1 MKMADENVMLYGED
15 YSIRAQKLIIWFFR
29 LLLIFVLLTIILLF
43 TVRINDT
50 VSFTQGEIIS
60 QNPQIDLKAPFE
72 AQLSKIYVREGQ
84 KVNTGDTLMVI
95 YNEANARA
103 YVARKAEQEYLGKK
117 LVSLRTQLNALGKK
131 KSETGAE
138 SNINGSNHN
147 LAIQNINN
155 SIQALEVQYKLQ
167 QQKLNIALER
177 YRADSILYKKDM
189 LSKIEYNTSADL
201 VNNIQESLNTIKNQ
215 LQQQR
220 TQQNV
225 SANDFQSK
233 QHQVVLRN
241 IELEE
246 SNQSLH
252 QVQIDLENAL
262 TKVNEDVE
270 LLSHELSKQ
279 YLIAPTNGVVN
290 FIFTSKLSTNL
301 INKSDLLLS
310 ISPDKND
317 FYAKVILPEH
327 NIQYVKTTMP
337 AHLQLDAYYHLE
349 YGIIQGT
356 VTYISARKESEKFYA
371 LIKLNNAKNFQLKPG
386 YNVSGEVIT
395 DRSVLIR
402 YLIKK
407 LFKEFDKKPA

>member
-1 MKMADENVMLYGED
+1 MADENVILYSED
-15 YSIRAQKLIIWFFR
+15 YSVRAQKLIIWFFR
-29 LLLIFVLLTIILLF
+29 LLLVFVLLSIVLLF

-95 YNEANARA
+95 YNEVNART
-103 YVARKAEQEYLGKK
+103 YLARKAEQEYLGKK
-117 LVSLRTQLNALGKK
+117 LASLQTQLNALGKRK
-131 KSETGAE
+131 NETGAE

-155 SIQALEVQYKLQ
+155 SIRALEVQYKLQ

-177 YRADSILYKKDM
+177 FKADSILYKKDM
-189 LSKIEYNTSADL
+189 LSKIEYNASADL
-201 VNNIQESLNTIKNQ
+201 VNSIQETLNTIKNQ

-225 SANDFQSK
+225 SANDFESK
-233 QHQVVLRN
+233 RHQIVLRN

-246 SNQSLH
+246 SNQNLY

-310 ISPDKND
+310 ISPDKNN

-395 DRSVLIR
+395 DRLVLIR

-407 LFKEFDKKPA
+407 LFKEFDKKPV